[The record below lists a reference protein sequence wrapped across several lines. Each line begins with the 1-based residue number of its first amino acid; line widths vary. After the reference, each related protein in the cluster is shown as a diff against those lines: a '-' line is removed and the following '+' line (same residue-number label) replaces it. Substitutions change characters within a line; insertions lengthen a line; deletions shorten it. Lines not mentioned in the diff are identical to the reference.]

1 MDQLKRKMCRW
12 IAGTIIWIAVCGC
25 APHRTMVIL
34 VPDPDG
40 HVGRATV
47 SSDGGRQLLDAAGQ
61 AAVVENRRRPPQKIA
76 AVEDARIQTLFS
88 AAMAAEPPQPEKFN
102 LYFRN
107 GSTQLDGESLLM
119 LSEILASIRR
129 RNSFD
134 ISVNGH
140 SDRVGPA
147 AFNRRLSLQ
156 RAIRIRSLLIKAGVN
171 PATVAA
177 ASHGEG
183 NPLIRTPD
191 NVAEPR
197 NRRVEVIVR

>member
-1 MDQLKRKMCRW
+1 
-12 IAGTIIWIAVCGC
+12 
-25 APHRTMVIL
+25 
-34 VPDPDG
+34 
-40 HVGRATV
+40 
-47 SSDGGRQLLDAAGQ
+47 
-61 AAVVENRRRPPQKIA
+61 
-76 AVEDARIQTLFS
+76 
-88 AAMAAEPPQPEKFN
+88 MAAEPPKPEIFN

-119 LSEILASIRR
+119 LSEILDSIRK

-147 AFNRRLSLQ
+147 SFNRRLSLQ

-171 PATVAA
+171 PATISA

-183 NPLIRTPD
+183 NPLIRTAD